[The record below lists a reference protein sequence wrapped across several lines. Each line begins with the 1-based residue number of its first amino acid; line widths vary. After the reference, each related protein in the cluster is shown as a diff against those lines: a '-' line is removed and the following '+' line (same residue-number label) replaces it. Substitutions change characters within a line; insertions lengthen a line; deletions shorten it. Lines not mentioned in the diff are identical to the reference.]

1 MKKRTAALLIVS
13 QAVHSGGGV
22 FWILFAILFSWPLSS
37 LAAESKAAE
46 VFQRVSKSVVV
57 VHARNDSGD
66 VLVMGSGVVLPGG
79 TVATCHHVVSDA
91 RKITV
96 DYAGGEYPA
105 VVRYSDIERDICSLT
120 VQGLKAPA
128 VSMGSMAALA
138 VGERVYAVGT
148 PQGYPLTL
156 SEGIISGFRE
166 VRGHRYMQTTAPIS
180 SGSSG
185 GGLFDEE
192 GLLVGMTT
200 FFLKDAQQMNFAAPV
215 EWLAA
220 LPEGRAGRVENKRK
234 DEIRGIRARAELG
247 DADAQ
252 YTLGACY
259 SEGDGVRKDPAEAVR
274 WYRLAARQGNA
285 DARNSLGWAYREGN
299 GVKRD
304 YDRALLLFRMA
315 AEQNEQYAQNNLG
328 LMYMNGEGVKQ
339 DNAEA
344 FKWFCMSAA
353 QGNGYGRCNIGEMYV
368 KGQVVEQ
375 NYEEAMK
382 WFRLAAEKDGNDAA
396 YWIGWLY
403 EEGKGVP
410 ADPDEAAR
418 WYRIAA
424 GSTDPNGL
432 LSIGE
437 MYEKGLGVPGSISNA
452 EKWYR
457 KACRAGEKDACER
470 LKRLAGK

>member
-1 MKKRTAALLIVS
+1 MKIRMATSVIAS
-13 QAVHSGGGV
+13 QAVHAGGGV
-22 FWILFAILFSWPLSS
+22 FWIVFAVLFSLPFPS
-37 LAAESKAAE
+37 LAAESKVAE
-46 VFQRVSKSVVV
+46 VFERVSKSVVV
-57 VHARNDSGD
+57 VHTFDDSGE
-66 VLVMGSGVVLPGG
+66 VLATGSGVVLPGG
-79 TVATCHHVVSDA
+79 AVATCHHVVSDA

-96 DYAGGEYPA
+96 DYGGGEYPA
-105 VVRYSDIERDICSLT
+105 VVRYFDMERDICSLT

-128 VSMGSMAALA
+128 VSMGSTAALA

-156 SEGIISGFRE
+156 SEGIVSGFRE

-192 GLLVGMTT
+192 GLLVGMPT
-200 FFLKDAQQMNFAAPV
+200 FSIKNAQQMNFAAPV

-220 LPEGRAGRVENKRK
+220 LPEGRAGRVTKRK

-247 DADAQ
+247 DDDAQ
-252 YTLGACY
+252 LMLGGCY
-259 SEGDGVRKDPAEAVR
+259 SDGDGVRKDPAEAVR

-285 DARNSLGWAYREGN
+285 DARNSLGWAYREGD

-328 LMYMNGEGVKQ
+328 LMYKNGEGVKQ

-437 MYEKGLGVPGSISNA
+437 MYEKGLGVPGSVSNA